1 MKSNRETDRR
11 GSFCSLHRTQLN
23 VELNGAG
30 SVNKRSAR
38 APVARCQANANL
50 PSVDRLANH
59 ADLIEAAQAHGRDA
73 VVKSI
78 QIVLAHLRSQLI
90 VSDLYVEIP
99 SIACIAADV
108 IQNLQ
113 ERSRS
118 CLRPV
123 FNLSGTVLHT
133 NLGRA
138 PLPEEAIEA
147 IRAVAGGACNVEYE
161 LETGH
166 RGDRDDVVNNLLVE
180 LTGCEAATV
189 VNNNAAAV
197 LLTLNTLAN
206 RKEAI
211 VSRGEQIE
219 IGGSFRMP
227 AIMTG
232 AGCRL
237 REVGTTNRTHINDYA
252 DAIGPKTGIILKVH
266 TSNYSVEGFTASVNE
281 SELGELAR
289 KSGIPLVVDLGSGS
303 LADIT
308 RWGLPRE
315 PLPQDAI
322 ANGAGV
328 VTFSG
333 DKLLGGPQAGII
345 VGRAELISRIK
356 KNPLK
361 RALRVDKLTLAALEA
376 VLRLY
381 RDPGRLASRLP
392 TLRILSR
399 SSADI
404 AALAERLRPQL
415 EATLSGESGISVSIE
430 PCSSQIGSGALPI
443 ETLPSFCIAMRQ
455 AQTNRRAGAFLKNIE
470 KAFRNLPIPVIGR
483 INDSAFRID
492 LRCLEDES
500 GFVAQL
506 PVLAGAFR

>member
-1 MKSNRETDRR
+1 MQFDGK
-11 GSFCSLHRTQLN
+11 F
-23 VELNGAG
+23 NGIE
-30 SVNKRSAR
+30 SVKKTTASAR
-38 APVARCQANANL
+38 DARSHAPANL

-59 ADLIEAAQAHGRDA
+59 GSLIEAVETHGRDA

-78 QIVLAHLRSQLI
+78 QFVLAQLRSTLLANGEPT
-90 VSDLYVEIP
+90 DIP
-99 SIACIAADV
+99 PLPRIAADV
-108 IQNLQ
+108 LKNLQ
-113 ERSRS
+113 DHSRPT
-118 CLRPV
+118 LRPV

-138 PLPEEAIEA
+138 PLPEEALEA
-147 IRAVAGGACNVEYE
+147 IRTVAGGACNVEYD
-161 LETGH
+161 LESGH
-166 RGDRDDVVNNLLVE
+166 RGDRDDVVNNLLAE

-197 LLTLNTLAN
+197 LLTLNSLAN

-237 REVGTTNRTHINDYA
+237 REVGTTNRTHLHDYA

-266 TSNYSVEGFTASVNE
+266 TSNYSVEGFTSSVNE
-281 SELGELAR
+281 AELGELAR

-303 LADIT
+303 VVDIT

-315 PLPQDAI
+315 PLPQDALSH
-322 ANGAGV
+322 GAGV

-345 VGRAELISRIK
+345 VGKAELISRIK

-392 TLRILSR
+392 TLRLLSR
-399 SSADI
+399 ATADI
-404 AALAERLRPQL
+404 GALAERLKPQL
-415 EATLSGESGISVSIE
+415 ETALSGEEGISVSIE
-430 PCSSQIGSGALPI
+430 SCSSQIGSGALPV
-443 ETLPSFCIAMRQ
+443 ETLPSFCIAVRQ
-455 AQTNRRAGAFLKNIE
+455 AQVNRRTGAFLKRIE
-470 KAFRNLPIPVIGR
+470 KAFRELPIPVIGR
-483 INDSAFRID
+483 INDGAFRID

-506 PVLAGAFR
+506 PALAGTFR

>member
-1 MKSNRETDRR
+1 MA
-11 GSFCSLHRTQLN
+11 
-23 VELNGAG
+23 GA
-30 SVNKRSAR
+30 RDAR
-38 APVARCQANANL
+38 PQVPGNL
-50 PSVDRLANH
+50 PSVDRVANH
-59 ADLIEAAQAHGRDA
+59 EGLAEAVATHGRDA
-73 VVKSI
+73 VVKSA
-78 QIVLAHLRSQLI
+78 QLVLSRLRSTLLAQGE
-90 VSDLYVEIP
+90 SAEIP
-99 SIACIAADV
+99 PLPRIAADV
-108 IQNLQ
+108 LADLEN
-113 ERSRS
+113 RARPR
-118 CLRPV
+118 LRQV

-138 PLPEEAIEA
+138 PLPDEAIEA
-147 IRAVAGGACNVEYE
+147 IRAVAGGACNVEYD
-161 LETGH
+161 LDAGH
-166 RGDRDDVVNNLLVE
+166 RGDRDDVVTSLLAE

-197 LLTLNTLAN
+197 LLTLNSLAN

-237 REVGTTNRTHINDYA
+237 REVGTTNRTHLHDYA
-252 DAIGPKTGIILKVH
+252 EAIGPKTGIILKVH
-266 TSNYSVEGFTASVNE
+266 TSNYSVEGFASSVDE
-281 SELGELAR
+281 AELGLLAR

-303 LADIT
+303 LADLT

-315 PLPQDAI
+315 PLPQDAL
-322 ANGAGV
+322 AHGAGV

-345 VGRAELISRIK
+345 VGNADLISRIK

-381 RDPGRLASRLP
+381 RDPARLASRLP
-392 TLRILSR
+392 TLRLLTR
-399 SSADI
+399 MPADI
-404 AALAERLRPQL
+404 GALAERLKPHL
-415 EATLSGESGISVSIE
+415 EAALPGPAGIAVSIE
-430 PCSSQIGSGALPI
+430 PCLSQIGSGALPV
-443 ETLPSFCIAMRQ
+443 ETLPSFCIAFRQ
-455 AQTNRRAGAFLKNIE
+455 AAAGRRAGTFLKKME
-470 KAFRNLPIPVIGR
+470 RAFRELPVPVIGR
-483 INDSAFRID
+483 VNDGAFRLD

-500 GFVAQL
+500 AFVAQL
-506 PVLAGAFR
+506 PALASEFR